1 MDEYKNI
8 YKNYENC
15 LQKFGTTNKGVDWP
29 NEQDANRR
37 YKIMLGL
44 TKDKDIDTI
53 SLLDFGAGC
62 AHLNDYIVKEKLLN
76 IKYSA
81 LDISKKFCSVIKTK
95 YPNINI
101 YNLDILNKDD
111 FKLLPIFDFI
121 VMNGVFTEKRD
132 LSNEKMW

>member
-1 MDEYKNI
+1 
-8 YKNYENC
+8 
-15 LQKFGTTNKGVDWP
+15 
-29 NEQDANRR
+29 
-37 YKIMLGL
+37 MLGL

-132 LSNEKMW
+132 LSNEKMWGFFTNVIKKTFENVNMV